1 MREARYTTR
10 FERDFKREGKS
21 PNNKDL
27 DFKLQRVID
36 LLLEDQVL
44 PRKYRDH
51 ALSGKYQDTRECHVK
66 PDLLLMYFKRGDNLL
81 FLVRLG
87 SHAEIFG

>member
-1 MREARYTTR
+1 MREARYTTK
-10 FERDFKREGKS
+10 FERDLKREGKS

-27 DFKLQRVID
+27 DFKLQRVIN

-44 PRKYRDH
+44 PSKYRDH
-51 ALSGKYQDTRECHVK
+51 ALSGKYSDTRECHVK
-66 PDLLLMYFKRGDNLL
+66 PDLLLVYFKRGDNLL

-87 SHAEIFG
+87 SHADIFG